1 MDLEDKRQVS
11 YKEGNDF
18 ANSTGMKFIETSAK
32 DDLKVYDAFELIAS
46 EIIKSN
52 INKEVN
58 EKKNNIS
65 LGHGDDISQKQN

>member
-1 MDLEDKRQVS
+1 
-11 YKEGNDF
+11 
-18 ANSTGMKFIETSAK
+18 MKFIETSAK
-32 DDLKVYDAFELIAS
+32 DDLKVSEAFELIAT

-65 LGHGDDISQKQN
+65 IGQGDDISQKQNSRCCIKKK

>member
-1 MDLEDKRQVS
+1 
-11 YKEGNDF
+11 
-18 ANSTGMKFIETSAK
+18 MKFIETSAK
-32 DDLKVYDAFELIAS
+32 DDLKVSEAFELIAT

-65 LGHGDDISQKQN
+65 IGQGDDISLKKNSGCCIKKK